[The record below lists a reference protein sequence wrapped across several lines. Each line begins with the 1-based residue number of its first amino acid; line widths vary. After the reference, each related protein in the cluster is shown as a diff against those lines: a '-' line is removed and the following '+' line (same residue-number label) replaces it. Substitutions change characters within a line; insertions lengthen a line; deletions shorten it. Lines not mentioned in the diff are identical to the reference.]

1 VLVIGAPMYNFSIPS
16 QLKNYFDLVTRAGL
30 TFNYT
35 EQGPQ
40 GLLSGKKAY
49 VLVSSGGNHVD
60 QASDFV
66 TPYLR
71 MILGFLGIT
80 DVTVITAAGA
90 AMDKDAAIAGAQTAI
105 EAL

>member
-1 VLVIGAPMYNFSIPS
+1 LQF
-16 QLKNYFDLVTRAGL
+16 L
-30 TFNYT
+30 
-35 EQGPQ
+35 
-40 GLLSGKKAY
+40 AY
-49 VLVSSGGNHVD
+49 QVSWYPNK
-60 QASDFV
+60 ASDFV